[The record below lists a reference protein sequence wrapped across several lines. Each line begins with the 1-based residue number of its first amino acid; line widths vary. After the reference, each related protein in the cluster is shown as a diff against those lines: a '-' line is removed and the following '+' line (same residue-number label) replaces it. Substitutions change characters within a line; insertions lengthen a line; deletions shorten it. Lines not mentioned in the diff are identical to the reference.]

1 MLTRAGVDACG
12 VDTRVQRVGALCA
25 SVDVCARRCARS
37 RGCTVRHVAAARTWC
52 ASQLVASGVVQ
63 QDDQWQP
70 AAGAHTEPR
79 SSSLLLLLHYIS
91 VHRSST
97 AVAPQ

>member
-1 MLTRAGVDACG
+1 MLTGVDACVRRG
-12 VDTRVQRVGALCA
+12 QARAACGCVVCA
-25 SVDVCARRCARS
+25 CVDVCARR
-37 RGCTVRHVAAARTWC
+37 GTVRHVAAARTWC

-79 SSSLLLLLHYIS
+79 SSSLLLWCTLHLS
-91 VHRSST
+91 
-97 AVAPQ
+97 APQ